1 MWLVWSGVISI
12 ANSILVWV
20 FMARM
25 REPEELGRFTIVMGL
40 YALFFTI
47 CSLGLIPFMVS
58 EISERIEQSKTSQ
71 KDKQTVAGF
80 IGSASVFLL
89 ISGIISSVLMTVCGF
104 LVSESWSVRLSTLIL
119 SLTMIPTSVIN
130 VGEAT
135 SIALGRTRLIAFVS
149 TLENVLRTVVPLG
162 LIWTGCSISIIC
174 LSFVAVRILALSIYV
189 LAARSQLSNAAFNTA
204 DFVRIL
210 KVSPT
215 FAGTVILAAINWQ
228 AAIILLGR
236 FSTETESAK
245 FGVASRFLIPITILM
260 ASYASV
266 IQPVIAQYTQKSIE
280 ETGSYLSKMASYPL
294 ILSTLAAIASPFL
307 SRQILIA
314 CFGETYQNAAPTLD
328 ILAISVVPFC
338 LVMVVA
344 RGLVVT
350 NSQHVDLFANAL
362 GVIAGFAAGA
372 ILIPSHGAVGAAIAQ
387 LFSFLLM
394 ALVEAGY
401 LSRKIVGF
409 SMWRTASVSSVCLLI
424 IYIIIWKP

>member
-1 MWLVWSGVISI
+1 M
-12 ANSILVWV
+12 
-20 FMARM
+20 
-25 REPEELGRFTIVMGL
+25 
-40 YALFFTI
+40 
-47 CSLGLIPFMVS
+47 
-58 EISERIEQSKTSQ
+58 
-71 KDKQTVAGF
+71 
-80 IGSASVFLL
+80 
-89 ISGIISSVLMTVCGF
+89 
-104 LVSESWSVRLSTLIL
+104 
-119 SLTMIPTSVIN
+119 
-130 VGEAT
+130 
-135 SIALGRTRLIAFVS
+135 
-149 TLENVLRTVVPLG
+149 
-162 LIWTGCSISIIC
+162 
-174 LSFVAVRILALSIYV
+174 AVRILALSIYV